1 MRGLPVVF
9 QPFHTARAH
18 GKFHMTTSNPRTIR
32 DFANESDVL
41 ELPAEALLIRTPS
54 LNVMTPVNHSR
65 AASRYTAFFR
75 TQWQEDS

>member
-32 DFANESDVL
+32 DLANESGVL
-41 ELPAEALLIRTPS
+41 ELPAEALPIRTPS
-54 LNVMTPVNHSR
+54 LNVTTPVNHTR

-75 TQWQEDS
+75 TRCQGNS